1 MNRLPLDGVR
11 VVEFAH
17 MVMGPSCGLVLAD
30 LGAEV
35 IKVEPLEGDNTRR
48 LEAAGA
54 GFFPVFNRNKKSL
67 AVDLKR
73 AEGRDMVLRLLD
85 ASDVLTENFRPG
97 ALDKLGFG
105 SEALAA
111 RNPRLVYCSLKGFLD
126 GPYQHRPALDEVVQ
140 MMGGLAYMTGLP
152 ERPLRAGSSVVD
164 ILGGTFG
171 AVAVLAALR
180 ERESTGRG
188 ARVTSA
194 LFEST
199 AYLVAQHM
207 AQYEITGEAPPPMSV
222 KRPAWSV
229 YDIFETG
236 DGDRLFVGV
245 VTDTQW
251 EIFCR
256 EFGQTELAADP
267 RLRTN
272 GARVRERA
280 WLIPRLG
287 EAMKRFSK
295 AELEA
300 KLERIGLPYRADRQ
314 ALGPA
319 QRSAPHRLR
328 RVTRDAAALGPHDPR
343 SRPADRLRRRAPA
356 KALRPAADRRRRARR
371 AAGSRLW
378 RGADRR
384 ARRRGGHFPAA
395 CLNSIQP
402 FSSASMPACTICSSS
417 CDATPEA
424 PMPPMQLPSTLIGSP
439 PCTGST
445 GILSIDIRPPATRSS
460 HVLLEHA
467 RGRRGTRLFDR
478 DRGVGRR
485 RAVHAHQMQQVP
497 AVVHDGD
504 DDVPFVAPRLG
515 LRRRAHLAAVVESQL
530 RSSPHFVALSF
541 SALRICSSAPGSS
554 MVVRSPGSR
563 PSASAWIERRSVL
576 PERVFGSSVTKC
588 TARGRAIAP
597 SCLSTVSMT
606 SFSSFSCPS
615 GEPA

>member
-105 SEALAA
+105 FEALAA

-300 KLERIGLPYRADRQ
+300 KLERIGLPYAPIAKPWDLLNDPHLTASG
-314 ALGPA
+314 AL
-319 QRSAPHRLR
+319 H
-328 RVTRDAAALGPHDPR
+328 VT
-343 SRPADRLRRRAPA
+343 
-356 KALRPAADRRRRARR
+356 
-371 AAGSRLW
+371 
-378 RGADRR
+378 
-384 ARRRGGHFPAA
+384 
-395 CLNSIQP
+395 
-402 FSSASMPACTICSSS
+402 
-417 CDATPEA
+417 
-424 PMPPMQLPSTLIGSP
+424 QLPSGRTIHVPGLPIAFGGEHLPKRFDPPPIGD
-439 PCTGST
+439 GARDVLL
-445 GILSIDIRPPATRSS
+445 GIGYGEAQIDALAAAGVISLPPA
-460 HVLLEHA
+460 
-467 RGRRGTRLFDR
+467 
-478 DRGVGRR
+478 
-485 RAVHAHQMQQVP
+485 
-497 AVVHDGD
+497 
-504 DDVPFVAPRLG
+504 
-515 LRRRAHLAAVVESQL
+515 
-530 RSSPHFVALSF
+530 
-541 SALRICSSAPGSS
+541 
-554 MVVRSPGSR
+554 
-563 PSASAWIERRSVL
+563 
-576 PERVFGSSVTKC
+576 
-588 TARGRAIAP
+588 
-597 SCLSTVSMT
+597 
-606 SFSSFSCPS
+606 
-615 GEPA
+615 